1 MRPTTVLMMLGG
13 FAILAALGVGGR
25 RAGRR
30 RMRLRERFACRS
42 EAAAKPWTAGGAGWE
57 PRMELIHNEHEP
69 EQNGL
74 AWSPET
80 MRAPYLPPLN

>member
-1 MRPTTVLMMLGG
+1 MILGA

-25 RAGRR
+25 RLGIPSR
-30 RMRLRERFACRS
+30 RMRLRERFVCRS
-42 EAAAKPWTAGGAGWE
+42 EAAAKPWTASGAGWQ
-57 PRMELIHNEHEP
+57 PRVALIHNEHEP

-80 MRAPYLPPLN
+80 MRAPYTPPLQ